1 MTTLGQGFPGNE
13 VVETA
18 IPDDIMRT
26 ARDLVGEPNSYVSEP
41 AVEEMTQ
48 VIARAILQER
58 ERCAKVAEDAATGC
72 RVLQDDASAKG
83 RRGEARDF
91 ETMKIQSVNIAH
103 AIRKGGAP

>member
-26 ARDLVGEPNSYVSEP
+26 ARDLVGEPNLYVSEP

-58 ERCAKVAEDAATGC
+58 ERCASIADEHASQCRSKLHKKRSDHDLAVFESAASEA
-72 RVLQDDASAKG
+72 AS
-83 RRGEARDF
+83 
-91 ETMKIQSVNIAH
+91 IAD